1 MTERELLTRIP
12 RLVLEALERGDRYF
26 HADGSLVFADVS
38 GFTKLSER
46 LAEQGKAGAEELTQ
60 ILNSTFTDL
69 LTVAYERGGDL
80 LKFGGDA
87 LLLLFQGDDHPQR
100 ACQAAFAMRAALKN
114 RGAVETGRGRVTL
127 RISMGVHTGRFACFL
142 PGTNQLEL
150 VVIGRDASTVTD
162 METIAD
168 AGEILM
174 SAATAALVPRNW
186 HGAPKEQ
193 GTLLRR
199 APILDSRP
207 MPEPRP
213 VSGIDR
219 GVPPAVLARVLGGI
233 DEAEHRYVA
242 IGFVKVG
249 HLDDL
254 VDTMPHDEL
263 FAELDALIS
272 ATERYAA
279 AHGVTLLSTDIASGG
294 TKLILTAAA
303 PEAVEDPEGRLLLV
317 ARAILDAGLKLPLH
331 IGVNS
336 GHIFA
341 GDVGSPFRLTY
352 TVMGDV
358 VNLAARLMAKADVNT
373 VLVHR
378 PTVATAGVSFEET
391 AIEPFLVKGKS
402 KPIEALYL
410 GARREGREQPY
421 TEAPFIGRDRE
432 LAELLASLDD
442 VKRGNGRCF
451 EVVGEAGIGKSRL
464 VDELVKESAL
474 PHVRITCEPFQA
486 ERAYFV
492 SRLLLRRVLNIPQDV
507 DDAEAGRLLTAQVLE
522 RAPHLLP
529 LLPLL
534 ALAVEAEVAPTDR
547 VDRMP
552 AQNRSAVLRE
562 TVSEL
567 LAVFVRTSSLLVIED
582 ANWVDDASASLLSR
596 ALQDLDQRSWL
607 VCLTTRATGGGLG
620 GHLGFKTERLELQ
633 PLGAEATSSLV
644 AAALGDLALSDDD
657 LGALSS
663 RAAGNPL
670 FMLELAAA
678 VRGAGSMG
686 GLPATLEGLVAS
698 RVDRLSASDR
708 QVLRYAAVIGSRF
721 SPQMVREAFGD
732 LVSFNDE
739 TWDRLGEFVIFEQGD
754 YRFAH
759 DLVREVAYEGLP
771 FARRRELHLRVA
783 QATERN
789 DFDRVDLLSLHFDQA
804 RERASAWR
812 YARLAGEQARAKH
825 ANVEAANFFDRALEN
840 ARELGNVDALEMA
853 TVAEALGDVYELAAR
868 FDQAGRAYAL
878 ARRLYGAGSVAQPR
892 LYRKEGQVRERT
904 ARYDAALR
912 WYRRGRKA
920 TELLDGGAAAAER
933 AELALGAAGIRLR
946 QRRLHDAVRWCRRAL
961 VEAEISG
968 DRSALA
974 HSYYLLDAALTDLG
988 DPEAEKYRLLA
999 LPVFEELG
1007 DLVAQANV
1015 LNNLSID
1022 AMYEG
1027 RWHEALGLIERCR
1040 QARIAAGDVVGI
1052 ANASHNEGELL
1063 SDQGHLAE
1071 AEPFFR
1077 EARRIWRAARY
1088 PMGVAASTCGQ
1099 GRAATRAG
1107 HFEEGQRLL
1116 AQARESFQAIDAV
1129 GWVTEVDARIT
1140 EGFGLARDWSRCLEA
1155 ATEQLSLPG
1164 IAENGPAFAFFL
1176 RMRGVSRARL
1186 GDLVGSLPAL
1196 RQSIEVATASG
1207 AVYEIALGYYELGR
1221 VAPGD
1226 EGHEALARGQKML
1239 EDLGVVAIYRVALPD

>member
-1 MTERELLTRIP
+1 MTEREILNRIP
-12 RLVLEALERGDRYF
+12 RLVLDSIEREDRYF

-60 ILNSTFTDL
+60 ILNATFTDL

-87 LLLLFQGDDHPQR
+87 LLLLFQGEDHPHR
-100 ACQAAFAMRAALKN
+100 ACQAAFAMRAALKA
-114 RGAVETGRGRVTL
+114 RGPVQTGRGRVTL

-162 METIAD
+162 METSAD

-193 GTLLRR
+193 GILLKR
-199 APILDSRP
+199 APITDRRP
-207 MPEPRP
+207 MPEPQP

-219 GVPPAVLARVLGGI
+219 GIPPAVLARVRGEI

-249 HLDDL
+249 HLDEL
-254 VDTMPHDEL
+254 VETMPHDEL
-263 FAELDALIS
+263 FRKLDALIS
-272 ATERYAA
+272 TTERHAA
-279 AHGVTLLSTDIASGG
+279 MHGVTLLATDIASGG
-294 TKLILTAAA
+294 AKLILIAAA

-317 ARAILDAGLKLPLH
+317 ARAILDAGLQLPLH

-336 GHIFA
+336 GHVFA

-358 VNLAARLMAKADVNT
+358 VNLAARLMAQAEDNT
-373 VLVHR
+373 LLVHR
-378 PTVATAGVSFEET
+378 PTVAVAGVAFEET
-391 AIEPFLVKGKS
+391 AVEPFLVKGKTH
-402 KPIEALYL
+402 PIEALYL
-410 GARREGREQPY
+410 GKRREGREQSY
-421 TEAPFIGRDRE
+421 TEAPFTGREQE
-432 LAELLASLDD
+432 LNVLLASLDA
-442 VKRGNGRCF
+442 VRGGTGRCF

-464 VDELVKESAL
+464 VDELVKSSGL
-474 PHVRITCEPFQA
+474 PNVRITCEPFQA

-492 SRLLLRRVLNIPQDV
+492 SRLLLRRVLGIPQDV
-507 DDAEAGRLLTAQVLE
+507 DDAEAGHLLTSRVLD
-522 RAPHLLP
+522 RAPHLAP

-534 ALAVEAEVAPTDR
+534 ALAVEAEVPPTDR

-567 LAVFVRTSSLLVIED
+567 LAIFVRTSSLLVIED

-620 GHLGFKTERLELQ
+620 GHLGFTTERLELQ
-633 PLGAEATSSLV
+633 PLDADATSSLV
-644 AAALGDLALSDDD
+644 GAALGDVALSDDD
-657 LGALSS
+657 LAVLSS
-663 RAAGNPL
+663 RSAGNPL

-678 VRGAGSMG
+678 VRGAGSVG

-708 QVLRYAAVIGSRF
+708 QVLRYAAVIGTRF
-721 SPQMVREAFGD
+721 SPQIVREAFSD
-732 LVSFNDE
+732 LVSFSDE
-739 TWDRLGEFVIFEQGD
+739 TWGRLDEFVIFEQGD

-771 FARRRELHLRVA
+771 FARRRQLHLRVA
-783 QATERN
+783 RATERS
-789 DFDRVDLLSLHFDQA
+789 DADRVDLLSLHFDQA
-804 RERASAWR
+804 RERASAWH

-825 ANVEAANFFDRALEN
+825 ANVEAATFFDRALEN
-840 ARELGNVDALEMA
+840 ARELGYVDVHEMA
-853 TVAEALGDVYELAAR
+853 AVAEALGDVYELAAR
-868 FDQAGRAYAL
+868 FPQAGRAYAL
-878 ARRLYGAGSVAQPR
+878 ARRLFGASSNAQPR
-892 LYRKEGQVRERT
+892 LCRKEGHVRERT

-920 TELLDGGAAAAER
+920 TELLDGAAAAAER

-961 VEAEISG
+961 VEAEASG
-968 DRSALA
+968 DRAALA
-974 HSYYLLDAALTDLG
+974 HAYYLLDAALTDLG
-988 DPEAEKYRLLA
+988 DPEAQKYRLLA

-1027 RWHEALGLIERCR
+1027 RWHEALELIERCR

-1063 SDQGHLAE
+1063 SDQGHLTE

-1077 EARRIWRAARY
+1077 EARRIWRAAQY

-1107 HFEEGQRLL
+1107 NYEEGHRLL

-1140 EGFGLARDWSRCLEA
+1140 EGFGLAREWSQCLQA
-1155 ATEQLSLPG
+1155 ADEQLSLPG
-1164 IAENGPAFAFFL
+1164 IADNGPAFAFFL

-1186 GDLVGSLPAL
+1186 GDAL
-1196 RQSIEVATASG
+1196 RALPDLHRSIEAAKASG
-1207 AVYEIALGYYELGR
+1207 AVYEIALGYYEFGR

-1226 EGHEALARGQKML
+1226 EGSEALNRGRQML
-1239 EDLGVVAIYRVALPD
+1239 EDLGVVAIDRVALPS